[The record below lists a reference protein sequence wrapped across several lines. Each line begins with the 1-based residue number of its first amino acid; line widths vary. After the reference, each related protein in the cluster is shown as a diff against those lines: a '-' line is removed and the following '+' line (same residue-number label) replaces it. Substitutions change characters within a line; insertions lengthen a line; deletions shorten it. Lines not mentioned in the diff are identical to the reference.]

1 MPPSNTIEE
10 KFTDLEERLFE
21 LEAKFIDPHC
31 DPLVSPASYQT
42 DLECYYVM
50 CHAAF
55 EEFFEELCISVL
67 NEVEEKYIKTR
78 RFSWATLC
86 LLHFDTNN
94 KNLLNDSWKNTELLS
109 DYILDRIKVQK
120 SAISTLA
127 MKNNHG
133 IGLKYLSKMFL
144 PLGIDI
150 PHDAKTIGSLE
161 QLTTTRGAFAH
172 SFSLSR
178 NTTTRLLIPSD
189 AVNCVMDIYQMA
201 ISLKRSAQKITYY
214 KK

>member
-1 MPPSNTIEE
+1 MPPSTIEE
-10 KFTDLEERLFE
+10 KFKALEDRLLELEE
-21 LEAKFIDPHC
+21 KFIEPHSDPIES
-31 DPLVSPASYQT
+31 PLLYQT

-55 EEFFEELCISVL
+55 EEFLEELCISVL
-67 NEVEEKYIKTR
+67 NKVEEEYAKSR

-94 KNLLNDSWKNTELLS
+94 KSLLNDSWKNTEILS
-109 DYILDRIKVQK
+109 DYILDRIKGQK

-133 IGLKYLSKMFL
+133 IGLKYLCKMFL

-161 QLTTTRGAFAH
+161 RLTTTRGAFAH
-172 SFSLSR
+172 SFSSFR
-178 NTTTRLLIPSD
+178 NTTIRLLIPSD
-189 AVNCVMDIYQMA
+189 AVNCIMDIYQMTLC
-201 ISLKRSAQKITYY
+201 LKKSAQNILYY
-214 KK
+214 NK